1 MSRGFVKE
9 DDQEEIPFVPP
20 RADLPEGATNYVTQF
35 GMDSLL
41 KEKETL
47 IKERESLDS
56 SNVKDYRISANHINA
71 QLQLIS
77 ERIGTAKIIEA
88 DDQLSDEVRFGTTV
102 TLKIKKT
109 NKIQKFQI
117 VGVDEADIK
126 KNKIA
131 FTAPIAKILIHK
143 KVGEIAVLKLHNEER
158 IFEIL
163 KVELV

>member
-56 SNVKDYRISANHINA
+56 SNEKDYRISANHINA

-77 ERIGTAKIIEA
+77 ERIGTAKIIETA
-88 DDQLSDEVRFGTTV
+88 DQLSDEVRFGTTV

>member
-9 DDQEEIPFVPP
+9 DDQEEIPLVPP
-20 RADLPEGATNYVTQF
+20 RADLPEGATNYVTQY
-35 GMDSLL
+35 GMDALL
-41 KEKETL
+41 E
-47 IKERESLDS
+47 ERESLMKEREGLDPT
-56 SNVKDYRISANHINA
+56 NEKDYRISANHINA
-71 QLQLIS
+71 QLQLLS

-88 DDQLSDEVRFGTTV
+88 EGQLSNEVRFGTTV

-117 VGVDEADIK
+117 VGVDEANIK

-143 KVGEIAVLKLHNEER
+143 KVGEIAILKLHNEER
-158 IFEIL
+158 LFEIL
-163 KVELV
+163 KVE